1 MKNFFVVLLPLF
13 IAACALPTVD
23 QTAASFDQTK
33 YTTDLNNCRGGTL
46 VEASTRTIGI
56 AMAGSALG
64 ALHGASLGA
73 LGGEGWEGAAIGAV
87 VGGTIG
93 IGAGAVEAVDKHEAE
108 IIGCLREK
116 GYSVGG

>member
-1 MKNFFVVLLPLF
+1 MKNLLVVLFPL
-13 IAACALPTVD
+13 IVGACAQPTVN
-23 QTAASFDQTK
+23 QTAAPFNEAK

-46 VEASTRTIGI
+46 LEASTRTIGI

-108 IIGCLREK
+108 IIGCLRDK
-116 GYSVGG
+116 GYSISG